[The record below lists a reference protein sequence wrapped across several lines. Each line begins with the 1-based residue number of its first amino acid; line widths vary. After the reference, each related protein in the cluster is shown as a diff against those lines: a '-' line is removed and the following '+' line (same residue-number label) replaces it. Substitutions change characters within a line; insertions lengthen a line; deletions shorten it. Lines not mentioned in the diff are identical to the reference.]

1 MARFTPEQIEGRRQW
16 MAEAE
21 GLGGWYTSA
30 LYDGQDATTGEPL
43 SWYEY
48 SHLDGR
54 KATVSEGGQATDPE
68 LQNLL
73 AEKRRAMPL
82 PSPEAPWW
90 LSPIEVFRALLGWL
104 AASRAKSR

>member
-1 MARFTPEQIEGRRQW
+1 MAKFTPEQLERW
-16 MAEAE
+16 AEAE
-21 GLGGWYTSA
+21 GLGGWYLTS
-30 LYDGQDATTGEPL
+30 LCDGEDATTGEPL

-73 AEKRRAMPL
+73 AEKRRSMPL
-82 PSPEAPWW
+82 PSPEPPWW
-90 LSPIEVFRALLGWL
+90 LSPIGVFRALLGWL
-104 AASRAKSR
+104 AAGRAKSR

>member
-1 MARFTPEQIEGRRQW
+1 MARFTPEQLGRW
-16 MAEAE
+16 AEAE
-21 GLGGWYTSA
+21 GLGGWYLTS
-30 LYDGQDATTGEPL
+30 LCDGEDATTGEPL

-82 PSPEAPWW
+82 PNPEPPWW
-90 LSPIEVFRALLGWL
+90 LSPIEVFRALSGWL
-104 AASRAKSR
+104 AASRAKRR